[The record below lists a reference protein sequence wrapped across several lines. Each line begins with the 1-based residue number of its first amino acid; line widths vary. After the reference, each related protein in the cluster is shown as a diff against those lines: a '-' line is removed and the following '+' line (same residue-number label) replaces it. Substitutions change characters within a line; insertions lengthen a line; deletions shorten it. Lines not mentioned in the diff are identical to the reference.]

1 MKINLKNPLVI
12 FDIESTGIDIVKD
25 RIIEITYLKIFPD
38 GREEEKTFRVNPQMP
53 IPPKSTQ
60 IHGITDNDVKDC
72 PSFGEV
78 ARTLSKVLEGADIAG
93 YNSNRFDIPL
103 LAEEFLRYDVDI
115 DLRKRKFIDAQ
126 VIFHKMEQRT
136 LCAAYKFYCNKD
148 LENAHSSAADTRAT
162 FEILEAQIERYDNLQ
177 NDVDALSK
185 FSSHNQNADYAGRI
199 IYNEAGQEV
208 FNFGKY
214 KGQLVEDVLKKDTGY
229 YGWMMNGDFPLY
241 TKKVLTNIK
250 LRMAF
255 K

>member
-38 GREEEKTFRVNPQMP
+38 GREEEKTFRVNPGVP

-60 IHGITDNDVKDC
+60 IHGITDEDVKDC
-72 PSFGEV
+72 PTFGEV

-136 LCAAYKFYCNKD
+136 LSAAYKFYCNKD

-162 FEILEAQIERYDNLQ
+162 FEILEAQIARYTNLE

-199 IYNEAGQEV
+199 IYNDAGFEV

>member
-1 MKINLKNPLVI
+1 MKIKLKNPLVI

-25 RIIEITYLKIFPD
+25 RIIEITYLKVFPD
-38 GREEEKTFRVNPQMP
+38 DREEQKTYRVNPGIP
-53 IPPKSTQ
+53 IPAKSTQ
-60 IHGITDNDVKDC
+60 IHGISDEDVKDC

-78 ARTLSKVLEGADIAG
+78 ARSIANVLEGADIAG

-103 LAEEFLRYDVDI
+103 LAEEFLRYDVEI
-115 DLRKRKFIDAQ
+115 DLRKRKFVDAQ

-136 LCAAYKFYCNKD
+136 LSAAFKFYCNKD

-162 FEILEAQIERYDNLQ
+162 FEILEAQIERYQNLE
-177 NDVDALSK
+177 NDIEALSK
-185 FSSHNQNADYAGRI
+185 FSAHNQNADYAGRI
-199 IYNEAGQEV
+199 IYNEAGYEI